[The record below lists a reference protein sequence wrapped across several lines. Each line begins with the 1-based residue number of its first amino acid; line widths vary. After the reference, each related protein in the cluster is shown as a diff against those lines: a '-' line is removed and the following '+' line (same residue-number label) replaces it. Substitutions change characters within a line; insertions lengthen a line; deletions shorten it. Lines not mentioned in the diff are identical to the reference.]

1 MSRWITLLSAGL
13 VLGLVSACGTSTAS
27 TTTTDPT
34 GGGFPVSVQGKFGTA
49 TLNAK
54 PVRVVAMDWTDADFA
69 LALGV
74 KPVGMQKVDTATGGI
89 QPWTQ
94 TALGSAK
101 PTLFATTDGDPVEQ
115 IAALAPD
122 VILATKDYNLTKS
135 YSQLAKIAPVV
146 TYVNGPNSDS
156 WQQDF
161 ANVAAALGAAAQ
173 AKTVTASVEATIA
186 KDKTDHPELA
196 GRTFSYIVAPSA
208 SGAYTVNSTKDVS
221 AQLLAGL
228 GMTLPAKVTALPT
241 SSIPGRAQISLE
253 NLGLLDA
260 DVVLAAG
267 SSAALDALAQNPV
280 FQKLAAVHRG
290 SYLPLDYTTATAIAF
305 PSPISLDWA
314 LNQVL
319 PKLSAAA
326 RK

>member
-1 MSRWITLLSAGL
+1 MSRWIRLLSAGL
-13 VLGLVSACGTSTAS
+13 ALGLVSACGTSTAS
-27 TTTTDPT
+27 TSTA
-34 GGGFPVSVQGKFGTA
+34 GSSSGGFPVSVQGKLGTA
-49 TLNAK
+49 TLNTK

-94 TALGSAK
+94 TALGTAK

-135 YSQLAKIAPVV
+135 YSQLSKIAPVV

-161 ANVAAALGAAAQ
+161 ANVATALGEAAK
-173 AKTVTASVEATIA
+173 AKTVTESVEATIA
-186 KDKTDHPELA
+186 KDRTDHPELA
-196 GRTFSYIVAPSA
+196 GKTFSYIVAPSA
-208 SGAYTVNSTKDVS
+208 AGAYTVNSTKDVS

-228 GMTLPAKVTALPT
+228 GMALPAKVTALPT

-253 NLGLLDA
+253 NLGMLDA

-280 FQKLAAVHRG
+280 FQKLAAVQRG